1 MDVFNKVFLL
11 LFVLLNP
18 FSMSIYLLELVKAF
32 DFFKFASILLWAAFM
47 SLFVFIAFALSGEAL
62 FENVFQ
68 VRFFSFQ
75 IFGGITFLIIGIRL
89 ILGSGPSVGAI
100 RPDAEHLSGAIA
112 MPFIVGPGTISAS
125 VFAGTRLEPVLACS
139 AIVLALTVA
148 VIAILAFKLIHDYVQ
163 KYNGKIL
170 QRYTEVAGRIT
181 ALFTGSFAVELIF
194 KGIDG
199 WMAVMK
205 ATP

>member
-1 MDVFNKVFLL
+1 MDAFNKIFLM

-18 FSMSIYLLELVKAF
+18 FTMSIYLIELVKAF
-32 DFFKFASILLWAAFM
+32 DFPKFARVLLWASAM
-47 SLFVFIAFALSGEAL
+47 SLIVFIAFALSGEAL
-62 FENVFQ
+62 FEDVFQ

-89 ILGSGPSVGAI
+89 ILGSGPSVGAL
-100 RPDAEHLSGAIA
+100 RPDAEHLSGAVA

-125 VFAGTRLEPVLACS
+125 VLAGTRLDPVMACS

-148 VIAILAFKLIHDYVQ
+148 VVAILAFKLIHDYVRQ
-163 KYNGKIL
+163 YNESFL

-181 ALFTGSFAVELIF
+181 ALFTGSFAVDLIVR
-194 KGIDG
+194 GIEG
-199 WMAVMK
+199 WMALGK